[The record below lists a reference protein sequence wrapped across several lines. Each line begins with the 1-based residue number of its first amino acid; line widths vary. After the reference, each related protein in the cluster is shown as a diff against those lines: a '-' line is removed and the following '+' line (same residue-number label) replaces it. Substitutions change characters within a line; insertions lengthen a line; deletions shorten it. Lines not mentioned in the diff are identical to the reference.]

1 MLRRISSGL
10 VVLCLSIALVA
21 CSIQDE
27 VKHYSCEGV
36 VTEYFSGKAY
46 GGRQKNET
54 KERIS
59 ISVYKSEVILEGN
72 TLFHPLVNLALRDNN
87 ENLRQGVFSVCS
99 KDDRKIS
106 FDNYGCDFE
115 KNVILSSFVV
125 SEGVYNGILD
135 ELTINQFRKYANPFV
150 ERLSS
155 RTEMQGVYSCKL
167 VKK

>member
-1 MLRRISSGL
+1 MGL
-10 VVLCLSIALVA
+10 ALPLA
-21 CSIQDE
+21 SCSIDYR
-27 VKHYSCEGV
+27 VKHYSCEGI
-36 VTEYFSGKAY
+36 VTEYFFGKAY
-46 GGRQKNET
+46 GGYQENQT

-59 ISVYKSEVILEGN
+59 ISVYKNEVILAGN

-87 ENLRQGVFSVCS
+87 ENLRQGVFSICS

-115 KNVILSSFVV
+115 KNVMLSSFVV